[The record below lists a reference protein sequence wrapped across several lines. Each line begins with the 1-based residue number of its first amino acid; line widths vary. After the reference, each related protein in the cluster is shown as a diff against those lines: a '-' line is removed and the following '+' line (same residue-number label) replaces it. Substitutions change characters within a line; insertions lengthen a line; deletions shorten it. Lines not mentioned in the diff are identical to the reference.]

1 MENFSYTSIPNVKD
15 TNLTVKSFLA
25 KPSPIPSAVTFT
37 LGVTGNIIAIFFL
50 FKASKSHKW
59 NVFYR
64 FVTALAMT
72 DLFGILTTSPVAFA
86 VYDNDLVWVGGQPL
100 CHYLSFMLTF
110 AGVATVV
117 FVGAMALDRY
127 LAITFPFKYSQWNK
141 DTIVNI
147 IIVGIWIGSVLVAC
161 LPLVGLGHNIKQ
173 FPGTWCFFNF
183 FGNTIEDQIFSY
195 FYASIGLGVILMT
208 AILNI
213 LVIVALTHGKRSH
226 ARRGSIS
233 SKSARARTDIYIT
246 VFLVAIF
253 ATFAICWTPFMIR
266 IIINSTGVIK
276 IDRRTDLITLRL
288 ATLNQILDPWVYILF
303 RREVL
308 VKITKFIRKRKRR
321 KGSFLVRLASFTS
334 SFKSHV
340 SDPEQM
346 GNLDKEKQNEDV
358 ITPLQEDIKR
368 SQDGDMPPQDDI
380 KRSQDVDKP
389 LLDDIKRSQDDD
401 KPSHED
407 IVLSHDDDKPQQDD
421 IKLSQDDDK
430 PSQDDIKGSQ
440 DDEKPLLDDIKL
452 SEDSDK
458 SSQDDLKLSQDDDK
472 PSQDDRK
479 LSQDDD
485 KPSQDNIKLSQDG
498 DKPPQDNIKLSQD
511 DDKHLQD
518 DLKTSQNDI
527 NKLTVDIN
535 SSHQDQN
542 GLTKLSQE
550 DLKLLTVD
558 IISSHQDQ
566 NGVTKLSQED
576 IKQLTVD
583 INSSHQDHNGQANT
597 TDNQINVDE
606 AFTPTNNIE

>member
-1 MENFSYTSIPNVKD
+1 MENFSFTSIPDLKD

-25 KPSPIPSAVTFT
+25 KPSPVPSAVTFT

-147 IIVGIWIGSVLVAC
+147 IIIAIWIGSVFVAC
-161 LPLVGLGHNIKQ
+161 LPLMGLGHNIKQ

-183 FGNTIEDQIFSY
+183 FGTTVEDQIFSY

-308 VKITKFIRKRKRR
+308 VKITKFIRKRR

-346 GNLDKEKQNEDV
+346 GNLDKEKQIADV
-358 ITPLQEDIKR
+358 ITPLQEDIKP
-368 SQDGDMPPQDDI
+368 SQDG
-380 KRSQDVDKP
+380 
-389 LLDDIKRSQDDD
+389 
-401 KPSHED
+401 
-407 IVLSHDDDKPQQDD
+407 
-421 IKLSQDDDK
+421 DK
-430 PSQDDIKGSQ
+430 PSQDD
-440 DDEKPLLDDIKL
+440 E
-452 SEDSDK
+452 
-458 SSQDDLKLSQDDDK
+458 K
-472 PSQDDRK
+472 PSQDD
-479 LSQDDD
+479 
-485 KPSQDNIKLSQDG
+485 IE
-498 DKPPQDNIKLSQD
+498 
-511 DDKHLQD
+511 
-518 DLKTSQNDI
+518 
-527 NKLTVDIN
+527 KLTVDVN
-535 SSHQDQN
+535 SGHQDQN
-542 GLTKLSQE
+542 GLK
-550 DLKLLTVD
+550 
-558 IISSHQDQ
+558 
-566 NGVTKLSQED
+566 KLSQED

-583 INSSHQDHNGQANT
+583 IYSSHQDHNGQANT
-597 TDNQINVDE
+597 TDNQIDVDE
-606 AFTPTNNIE
+606 AFIPTNNIE